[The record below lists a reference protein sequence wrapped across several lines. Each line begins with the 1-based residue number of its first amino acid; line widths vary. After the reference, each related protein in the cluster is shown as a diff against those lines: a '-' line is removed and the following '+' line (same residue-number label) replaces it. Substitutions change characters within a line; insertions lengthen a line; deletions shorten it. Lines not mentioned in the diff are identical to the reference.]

1 MGLRESKI
9 YIDHTVEAREK
20 VFMVSIDKNGFADS
34 TTKPIASED
43 ESSRKPFMS
52 DKKGIITT
60 VNGQSCQCCMMSND
74 DSTQVC
80 SGDDRNASKIEVAAV
95 HSWNTN
101 CGGTNTSSKQETSVA
116 EGANCSPYDF
126 VFIVSKL

>member
-43 ESSRKPFMS
+43 ESSRKHLFQI
-52 DKKGIITT
+52 K
-60 VNGQSCQCCMMSND
+60 
-74 DSTQVC
+74 
-80 SGDDRNASKIEVAAV
+80 RA
-95 HSWNTN
+95 
-101 CGGTNTSSKQETSVA
+101 
-116 EGANCSPYDF
+116 
-126 VFIVSKL
+126 